1 MRLRFIITLLGI
13 CYILNASCG
22 GGSGSSIE
30 NYTVKRAE
38 FVISVTETGECDAV
52 NSNMIFAPPISWQ
65 IVSNLKI
72 VNIIEDG
79 KQVEKGE
86 VMIEFDKAEV
96 EKMLI
101 TTKSEL
107 EIAEAELRKIRA
119 DHRSKLEELV
129 SDLEIAKVG
138 LDINRLELK
147 LQAYESE
154 IDRKSTELN
163 LEKAAINLEKAE
175 QEIENQKKIQQKE
188 ISIQKLKVQQVRNKL
203 KEAERTLDMLT
214 VRAPGPGIAI
224 IRKNHRTGNK
234 WAVEDQTWP
243 GRSMIGLPDLS
254 LMKVD
259 APVNEIDVSKI
270 NISQKAKIKLE
281 AYPDTFFYGH
291 VTDIATLART
301 KDRDSK
307 VKVFDVTI
315 LIDENDEK
323 LMPGMTV
330 SCEIIVDKIP
340 GVLFIPLEALFLNDG
355 KRIVY
360 LKNGSSYKPRA
371 VEIGRENDNFII
383 ISKGLKEGDVV
394 ALTEPLEL

>member
-13 CYILNASCG
+13 CYIFNVSCG

-65 IVSNLKI
+65 IVSSLKI
-72 VNIIEDG
+72 VNIVEDG
-79 KQVEKGE
+79 EQVEKGD
-86 VMIEFDKAEV
+86 VIIEFDKAEV

-107 EIAEAELRKIRA
+107 EIAEAELRKKRA
-119 DHRSKLEELV
+119 DHRSKLEGLV
-129 SDLEIAKVG
+129 SDLEIAKIG

-147 LQAYESE
+147 LKAYESE
-154 IDRKSTELN
+154 IERKDTELD
-163 LEKAAINLEKAE
+163 LEKAAILLEKAE

-188 ISIQKLKVQQVRNKL
+188 IDIQELKVQQVKDKL

-214 VRAPGPGIAI
+214 VKAPGPGIAI
-224 IRKNHRTGNK
+224 IRKSWRTGNK

-243 GRSMIGLPDLS
+243 GQPMIGLPDLS
-254 LMKVD
+254 LMQVD
-259 APVNEIDVSKI
+259 VPINEIDVSKI
-270 NISQKAKIKLE
+270 DISQKTKIKLE

-291 VTDIATLART
+291 ITEIATLARI
-301 KDRDSK
+301 KERDSK
-307 VKVFDVTI
+307 VKVFDVKV

-323 LMPGMTV
+323 LMSGMTV

-340 GVLFIPLEALFLNDG
+340 DVLFIPLEA
-355 KRIVY
+355 
-360 LKNGSSYKPRA
+360 
-371 VEIGRENDNFII
+371 
-383 ISKGLKEGDVV
+383 
-394 ALTEPLEL
+394 